1 MGPLTLSVL
10 DLCPI
15 LSGKSARE
23 SFSACVEL
31 AQFTEEL
38 GFERYWVAE
47 HHNMEGIGSSAPEV
61 LIAHLAQHTKKMR
74 IGSGGIML
82 PNHSTYHIA
91 EVFRTLEALYG
102 RIDLGIGRAPG
113 SGSKAAHALRR
124 TTDLSAENFPQE
136 VTDLLHYLQDELPLL
151 AVPTK
156 TTMPEVW
163 MLGSSDFGALLAA
176 RMGLPYSFAQ
186 HFSGHSAVPIM
197 RMYLEEFRPSRY
209 LSRPKVTMGCHV
221 ILADTD
227 EEAEELAL
235 SSDLSFI
242 KFVQSGKSL
251 PLPTVD
257 EAKRS
262 GLSREDSQQVRLT
275 MPKFVGSKEKVLK
288 EMTPYLRSGISGVVV
303 TSMIHDQKKRQHSYR
318 LLREIFP
325 E

>member
-1 MGPLTLSVL
+1 MKELSLSVL

-15 LSGKSARE
+15 LSGKTARE
-23 SFSACVEL
+23 SFTNSVEL

-38 GFERYWVAE
+38 GFERFWIAE

-61 LIAHLAQHTKKMR
+61 LISHVAENTKRIR
-74 IGSGGIML
+74 IGSGGIMF
-82 PNHSTYHIA
+82 PNHSTYHVA

-113 SGSKAAHALRR
+113 SGSRAAHALRR
-124 TTDLSAENFPQE
+124 STDLSAENFPRE
-136 VTDLLHYLQDELPLL
+136 VEDLLHYLQDELPLL
-151 AVPTK
+151 AVPTNISL
-156 TTMPEVW
+156 PEVW

-176 RMGLPYSFAQ
+176 KMGLPYSFAQ
-186 HFSGHSAVPIM
+186 HFSGHSAIPIM
-197 RMYLEEFRPSRY
+197 KMYRDEFRPSRF
-209 LSRPKVTMGCHV
+209 LAQPKVTMGCHV
-221 ILADTD
+221 ILAETD

-242 KFVQSGKSL
+242 KFVQTGKSM
-251 PLPTVD
+251 PLPTVE
-257 EAKRS
+257 EAKKS

-275 MPKFVGSKEKVLK
+275 MPKFVGSKEKVARELS
-288 EMTPYLRSGISGVVV
+288 PYLNSGISGIVV

-325 E
+325 T